1 MISLV
6 VVSDLAYIWPMTPIR
21 LRVRELRTALGWSQD
36 HLAALAGV
44 RQATISKLESGD
56 VTSVRL
62 ETLERVAN
70 ALGVD
75 AAILV
80 EHLRPVAPVEKR
92 RRKK

>member
-1 MISLV
+1 
-6 VVSDLAYIWPMTPIR
+6 MTPIR
-21 LRVRELRTALGWSQD
+21 LRVRELRDVRGWSQD
-36 HLAALAGV
+36 HLAELAGV

-80 EHLRPVAPVEKR
+80 EHQRPMPPAKR
-92 RRKK
+92 SRRKK